1 MLSAGELVIGPSLC
15 PEDLFRQEIQDE
27 LALDGGKP
35 FQHVVEETIF
45 PEGDMAYWRAGRGRS
60 RPSFPNVQECQ
71 I

>member
-15 PEDLFRQEIQDE
+15 PENLFRQEIQDE

-45 PEGDMAYWRAGRGRS
+45 PEDDMAYWRAGRG
-60 RPSFPNVQECQ
+60 
-71 I
+71 